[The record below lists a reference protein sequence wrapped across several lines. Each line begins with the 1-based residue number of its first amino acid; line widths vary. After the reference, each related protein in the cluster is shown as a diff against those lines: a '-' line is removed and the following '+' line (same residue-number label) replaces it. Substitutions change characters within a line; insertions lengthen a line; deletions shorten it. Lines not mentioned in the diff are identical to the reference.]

1 MVRIFLLHHWIP
13 EDRSIFTIISIEKG
27 SNKVYIEANST
38 YLTSANGEV
47 GVTGFRAYGQV
58 WTLVDCGFESFSLK
72 NNHGQYLSVHD
83 TSVCL
88 TDKPDKNTIFAITIQ
103 KDKWNEW
110 LAKWYS
116 SK

>member
-1 MVRIFLLHHWIP
+1 M
-13 EDRSIFTIISIEKG
+13 
-27 SNKVYIEANST
+27 YIEANST

-47 GVTGFRAYGQV
+47 GVTGFHAYGQV
-58 WTLVDCGFESFSLK
+58 WTLINYGFESFSLK
-72 NNHGQYLSVHD
+72 NNHGQYLSVND